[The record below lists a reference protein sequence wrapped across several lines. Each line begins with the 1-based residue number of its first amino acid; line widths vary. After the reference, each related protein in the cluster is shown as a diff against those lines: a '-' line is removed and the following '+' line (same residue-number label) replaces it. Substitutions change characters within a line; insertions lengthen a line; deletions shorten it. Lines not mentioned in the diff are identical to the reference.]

1 MAVNIDWLYVLQ
13 TITSFGNTI
22 LLSANVI
29 LGFSLF
35 LYIIAHNYKSSVA
48 RAFCSLILFVTI
60 TYIAD
65 IAVNSVTETKSAEMW
80 LRLQWLGIAM
90 MPAAYLHFASTI
102 LDYTRSRDRNRRLLV
117 LLSYVIC
124 ATVLV
129 MALSS
134 DLIVGGIN
142 TEPDFHLVA
151 GSGFWYFTAYY
162 ALITLTGW
170 MYIIRA
176 QKRTLTTVNRR
187 RLGYLKWAVAAPSIG
202 VFPYLLLPP
211 TAQFFSM
218 NLINGLILLGNMA
231 VLAMMTLIGYTVA
244 YQGATQP
251 DRVIK
256 KNLITFLLRGPGT
269 AIAVVIL
276 MQLVPHF
283 EHILG
288 LPREVVV
295 VIVVAMAVV
304 VLELAITMAQP
315 LVARL
320 VYHRDRKEILWLQEL
335 DERLLTST
343 DLEQVLE
350 NTLVALCELVRVPSG
365 FILTIKEE
373 RFSLQMTCGDRND
386 AQSFLQDISVDDLL
400 EKTVESRKDDFLS
413 QSDFAVVDHH
423 WVLPLLSRTDD
434 STLGMLGA
442 RFEGTEPIFSDQT
455 RDAIYALVKRA
466 EAAMEDMRFQQQIL
480 ALLQGIEVEVEAI
493 QAWRARQ
500 PGTAAQ
506 MNNSTKDEVVGFDQ
520 VIKDALSD
528 YWGGSRLTQNDLLE
542 LKIVRREMENH
553 QKAPANAVRSVLKS
567 AIERLRPEGDQMIG
581 DNEWTLYNIL
591 DLRFVRGMRIRD
603 IANRLAMSESDYY
616 RKQRVAIEQIADTI
630 AQMEQEL
637 EHLESERIAPDTD
650 AD

>member
-400 EKTVESRKDDFLS
+400 EKTVGSRKDDFLS